1 MTIMNSIKNLQR
13 QKDKVG
19 NARVLCGK
27 QKCAS
32 INKILTQKKKIFET
46 EKHLKCP
53 EKLSLQKYYD
63 CIDIFYTDKN
73 KIVEEYNLYVDK
85 FHKCRNKMCKK
96 FSKKMKNI
104 TNKQDK
110 LIQQKKLLNTINNKT
125 KNNNTNKT
133 KNNIISKT
141 MKGGMKVKQLKKLL
155 N

>member
-1 MTIMNSIKNLQR
+1 
-13 QKDKVG
+13 
-19 NARVLCGK
+19 
-27 QKCAS
+27 
-32 INKILTQKKKIFET
+32 
-46 EKHLKCP
+46 
-53 EKLSLQKYYD
+53 
-63 CIDIFYTDKN
+63 
-73 KIVEEYNLYVDK
+73 
-85 FHKCRNKMCKK
+85 MCKK

-125 KNNNTNKT
+125 KNNNTNKP